1 MIGLLDKSYLR
12 GNSSFWRQSHC
23 FSIFQP
29 SMKYIVICHHSWL
42 NIYKNFELNSIFK
55 TMTKDKYKCIITCK
69 SSFLFKICWN
79 FSIKQYFIE
88 KIYNPQWSLH
98 LLEFLPTDLI
108 QKLPYASE
116 KYIVVLLFTF
126 CFKMHSLEL
135 TENITYWTPT
145 SNKKNLPVFHVAYT
159 IYICYN
165 MIHITH
171 IEGTLFQ
178 KISGCIG
185 KYVSKKNNQ
194 CSLSLKTKSCLISS
208 FAVFITI
215 LWEFCIKV
223 DSGKSK
229 EK

>member
-1 MIGLLDKSYLR
+1 MHCWDFSNR
-12 GNSSFWRQSHC
+12 FNSK
-23 FSIFQP
+23 IT
-29 SMKYIVICHHSWL
+29 ICVRKIL
-42 NIYKNFELNSIFK
+42 FFA
-55 TMTKDKYKCIITCK
+55 TK
-69 SSFLFKICWN
+69 
-79 FSIKQYFIE
+79 
-88 KIYNPQWSLH
+88 
-98 LLEFLPTDLI
+98 
-108 QKLPYASE
+108 
-116 KYIVVLLFTF
+116 
-126 CFKMHSLEL
+126 HSLEL

-215 LWEFCIKV
+215 SWEFCIKV